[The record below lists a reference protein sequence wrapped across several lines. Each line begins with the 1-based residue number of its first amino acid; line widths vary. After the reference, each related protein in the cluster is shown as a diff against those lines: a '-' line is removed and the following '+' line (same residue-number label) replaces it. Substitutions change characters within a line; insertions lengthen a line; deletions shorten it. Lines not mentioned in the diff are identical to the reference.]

1 MKPEESAARLVTNLA
16 AKGRYHFT
24 TPEAA
29 EALGGSIV
37 ATRAALRR
45 LKRKGAIAVPY
56 RGFNVIVP
64 PEYLRIGC
72 LPADQF
78 IPQLMANLE
87 LKYYVALLSAAQYH
101 GSAHQQPQI
110 FQVMV
115 RKNRS
120 SIECGQVR
128 VAFVARRNVAE
139 IPAVEHNT
147 PRGSIRV
154 SSPEATAFDLVGYP
168 EHAGGLDHVATV
180 LTELAESIS
189 AERLVA
195 LAPLSPVAWSQR
207 LGHILER
214 VGEAD
219 RAVPLADFVR
229 QAARETIPLDSRSG
243 VEKAE
248 RDPRW
253 KLAVNVKL
261 APDL

>member
-1 MKPEESAARLVTNLA
+1 VKPEKSAADLVTNLA
-16 AKGRYHFT
+16 ARGRYHFT
-24 TPEAA
+24 TEEAA
-29 EALGGSIV
+29 KALGGSIV

-56 RGFNVIVP
+56 RGFHVIVP

-78 IPQLMANLE
+78 IPQLMAHLE
-87 LKYYVALLSAAQYH
+87 LNFYAALLSAAQYH
-101 GSAHQQPQI
+101 GAAHQQPQL

-115 RKNRS
+115 RKNRPP
-120 SIECGQVR
+120 IECGEVR
-128 VAFVARRNVAE
+128 VAFVGRRNVDE
-139 IPAVEHNT
+139 IPVVEHNT

-154 SSPEATAFDLVGYP
+154 STPEATAFDLVGYP
-168 EHAGGLDHVATV
+168 EHAGGIDHVATV
-180 LTELAESIS
+180 LAELGERLS

-195 LAPLSPVAWSQR
+195 LALLSPVAWSQR

-214 VGEAD
+214 VGESD
-219 RAVPLADFVR
+219 RAAELAAYVR
-229 QAARETIPLDSRSG
+229 HAARETVPLDSRRPD
-243 VEKAE
+243 VEAE

-261 APDL
+261 VPDL